1 MLHIWCGKLT
11 THVPAARVL
20 SHRLGRLVGVTG
32 YHDVATTLLR
42 DAGALSEIRQVRRE
56 AVLEMRPYEVMV
68 IFDPALEEQT
78 IQGRVDDSTKLIE
91 SRGGEPGRV
100 ERWGKRRLAYEI
112 NHERDGYYV
121 LIEANAEPDTMT
133 ELSHNLQ
140 LADDVL
146 RHKVI
151 RIPDKIAAGKAAGT
165 IAATSAAGIAAVPEP
180 PGAEHGSPAAEE
192 ASISPNGEQ
201 NDG

>member
-1 MLHIWCGKLT
+1 MSPLK
-11 THVPAARVL
+11 
-20 SHRLGRLVGVTG
+20 VG
-32 YHDVATTLLR
+32 
-42 DAGALSEIRQVRRE
+42 
-56 AVLEMRPYEVMV
+56 RPYEVMV
-68 IFDPALEEQT
+68 IFDPALEEQA

-121 LIEANAEPDTMT
+121 LIEANAEPDTMS

-165 IAATSAAGIAAVPEP
+165 IAATSAAGIAAVPE
-180 PGAEHGSPAAEE
+180 APAAESGPPAAEGAAAGEAADETAAEPAAGE